1 MVLVESTENDNP
13 WICNFCQEKKG
24 DIEKKIGEKVKPW
37 RCSEDFRSSGTN
49 KSIVMSSRFSVLFR
63 YFVFCVLSCIASSTS
78 CQRTMTPVM
87 ILSPG
92 VPTTKRMIPRKRRK
106 MS

>member
-37 RCSEDFRSSGTN
+37 RCSEDYRVDTSKDQVKRVTN
-49 KSIVMSSRFSVLFR
+49 TNTNTNT
-63 YFVFCVLSCIASSTS
+63 A
-78 CQRTMTPVM
+78 
-87 ILSPG
+87 
-92 VPTTKRMIPRKRRK
+92 
-106 MS
+106 